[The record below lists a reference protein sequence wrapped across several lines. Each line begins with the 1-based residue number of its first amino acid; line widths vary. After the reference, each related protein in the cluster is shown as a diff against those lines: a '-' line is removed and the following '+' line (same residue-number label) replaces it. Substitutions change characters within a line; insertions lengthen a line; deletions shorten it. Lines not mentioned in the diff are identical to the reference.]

1 MLGAV
6 TFAPGPLRGD
16 IEVPGDKSI
25 SHRALIACA
34 RMSRATSIRNL
45 NPGRDV
51 RATLEALAA
60 LGVRIERDG
69 TNVLVGSDG
78 LRESTTPLDCMNSG
92 STARMLLGV
101 CCGANVPARF
111 DGDAS
116 LQRRP
121 MEPVAAQLRA
131 FGARIETTDGFLPMR
146 FLGRSAIQTRNFILL
161 EPSAQVKS
169 ALLFAATFAESPISI
184 AGDRGSRDH
193 TERLL
198 RYLGAEI
205 AWNGRA
211 IDVMTTPLQSK
222 PLAMPGD
229 FSSASFLIT
238 AAAVTEGSSLLIRN
252 SGVNPTR
259 TGLLEALAA
268 MGAQIETLHPRT
280 LCGEPVADIA
290 VRYAPLAG
298 TSVEADLALR
308 AIDEIP
314 LIAIAAGLANGTT
327 TINGVGSLRQK
338 ETDRLAAIERLL
350 GMVGIKAVTSGDRL
364 RIEGGGVRKPAETIE
379 TRGDHRIAM
388 AAAVLACAAGP
399 LTIDDENC
407 IAVSFPEFTSALA
420 SLRGGWPVTRQERC
434 E

>member
-34 RMSRATSIRNL
+34 RMSRGTTIQNL
-45 NPGRDV
+45 NPGSDV

-60 LGVRIERDG
+60 LGVAIERDG
-69 TNVLVGSDG
+69 RNVLVGSEG
-78 LRESTTPLDCMNSG
+78 LRESTAPLDCMNSG

-116 LQRRP
+116 LRRRP

-131 FGARIETTDGFLPMR
+131 FGGKIETTDGHLPMQ
-146 FLGRSAIQTRNFILL
+146 FLGRSTIQTRNFILL

-169 ALLFAATFAESPISI
+169 ALLFAATFAESSISI
-184 AGDRGSRDH
+184 TGDRGSRDH

-205 AWNGRA
+205 AWNRRA
-211 IDVMTTPLQSK
+211 IDVTSTRLHSK
-222 PLAMPGD
+222 PLSIAGD
-229 FSSASFLIT
+229 FSAASFLIT
-238 AAAVTEGSSLLIRN
+238 AAVVTEGSRLLIRN

-268 MGAQIETLHPRT
+268 MGAQIEALNTRT
-280 LCGEPVADIA
+280 VCGEPVADIA
-290 VRYAPLAG
+290 VTYAPLTG
-298 TSVEADLALR
+298 VSVEADLALR

-314 LIAIAAGLANGTT
+314 LIAIAAAFAKGTT

-350 GMVGIKAVTSGDRL
+350 GAVGIKAAASDDRL
-364 RIEGGGVRKPAETIE
+364 TIEGGQVRKPLETIQ
-379 TRGDHRIAM
+379 TQGDHRIAM
-388 AAAVLACAAGP
+388 AAAALACAAGP
-399 LTIDDENC
+399 LAIDDEDC
-407 IAVSFPEFTSALA
+407 IAVSYPEFTSALA
-420 SLRGGWPVTRQERC
+420 SLRA
-434 E
+434 